1 MSEITKFDAVAALF
15 GENGSASCMDG
26 NDITTFYYQ
35 GCEAPKSADI
45 DAKQIE
51 LQAEWDSQEY
61 ARKRIQE
68 YPDLAEQLDLLWHA
82 IDTGTLEDKDHRNK
96 FYSRLKQV
104 KENNPKG

>member
-1 MSEITKFDAVAALF
+1 MSEITKFDAVAALI

-61 ARKRIQE
+61 ARNRKAE
-68 YPDLAEQLDLLWHA
+68 YDALNQLELMTDDAANGTTTHA
-82 IDTGTLEDKDHRNK
+82 DAINAIKAK
-96 FYSRLKQV
+96 Y
-104 KENNPKG
+104 PKG